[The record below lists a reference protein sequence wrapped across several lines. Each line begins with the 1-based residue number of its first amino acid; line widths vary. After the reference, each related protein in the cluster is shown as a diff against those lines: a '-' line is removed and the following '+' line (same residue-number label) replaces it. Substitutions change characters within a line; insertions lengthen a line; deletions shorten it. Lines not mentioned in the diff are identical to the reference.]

1 MPTIIGI
8 SGSLRR
14 GSFNTML
21 LRNAVAMAPAGTTIE
36 IESIAGVPLYDGDVE
51 AEQGIPESVQHLKN
65 RLTAAD
71 ALLIVTPEY
80 NGSVPGVVKN
90 AIDWMSRP
98 ASDIPKV
105 FRELPVALIGAS
117 PGPGGTALAQVAWLS
132 VLRILGC
139 TPWFGG
145 RFILARAR
153 DAFDAEGHLTDQAL
167 HGQLQTFINGFAAF
181 VEEHPRR
188 GRPRSPDR

>member
-14 GSFNTML
+14 GSFNTAL
-21 LRNAVAMAPAGTTIE
+21 LRTAITMAPTGTTIE
-36 IESIAGVPLYDGDVE
+36 IESIADVPLYDGDVE
-51 AEQGIPESVQHLKN
+51 AEHGIPAPVQRLKD
-65 RLTAAD
+65 RVAAAD
-71 ALLIVTPEY
+71 GLLIVTPEY
-80 NGSVPGVVKN
+80 NGAMPGVVKN

-98 ASDIPKV
+98 AADLPKV
-105 FRELPVALIGAS
+105 FRELPVGIIGAS
-117 PGPGGTALAQVAWLS
+117 PGPGGSALAQVAWGS

-139 TPWFGG
+139 TAWFGG

-153 DAFDAEGHLTDQAL
+153 DAFDASGNLTDEGART
-167 HGQLQTFINGFAAF
+167 QLQAYVNGFASF

-188 GRPRSPDR
+188 KR

>member
-21 LRNAVAMAPAGTTIE
+21 LRTAVEMAPAGTTIE
-36 IESIAGVPLYDGDVE
+36 IESIADVPFYDGDVE
-51 AEQGIPESVQHLKN
+51 AEQGIPPSVQRLKD
-65 RLTAAD
+65 RIAAAD
-71 ALLIVTPEY
+71 GLLLVTPEY
-80 NGSVPGVVKN
+80 NGAMPGVMKN

-98 ASDIPKV
+98 ASDIGRV
-105 FRELPVALIGAS
+105 FRELPVGIIGAS
-117 PGPGGTALAQVAWLS
+117 PGPGGSALAQVAWLS

-139 TPWFGG
+139 TAWFGG

-153 DAFDAEGHLTDQAL
+153 DMFNAEGRLTDEAL
-167 HGQLQTFINGFAAF
+167 RGQLQKFVNGFAEF
-181 VEEHPRR
+181 VEQHPRPKR
-188 GRPRSPDR
+188 